1 MTREEFIKQ
10 RCEIDKITLEEF
22 EEQYRVVDCNCG
34 KPYCKG
40 YRCLDL
46 DDLLKENQE
55 LKQKYLNAVAD
66 YETTMAEK
74 EQLNNC
80 QEDIRQLKEQLEEY
94 REQVNKGL
102 YNTCLPY
109 TTGYNKAIE
118 DKEIQEKRFI
128 KYLEDE
134 IKRLPRVPTP
144 FYIDEKD
151 IPQTANSIAQVV
163 CIKVLNKYIKIIGV
177 SDENN

>member
-22 EEQYRVVDCNCG
+22 EEQYRVVECNCG
-34 KPYCKG
+34 QPYCKG

-46 DDLLKENQE
+46 DGLLKENQE

-74 EQLNNC
+74 IELEKQL
-80 QEDIRQLKEQLEEY
+80 
-94 REQVNKGL
+94 
-102 YNTCLPY
+102 
-109 TTGYNKAIE
+109 E
-118 DKEIQEKRFI
+118 DKEDYINKLQAIKDKLNKWDKENAMQQKEFI

-134 IKRLPRVPTP
+134 IKLHENDIQNFSKDYKVYFLLINDLRVS
-144 FYIDEKD
+144 K
-151 IPQTANSIAQVV
+151 A
-163 CIKVLNKYIKIIGV
+163 KIEEILQKCKKIMGV
-177 SDENN
+177 SDESNIS